1 MAQSN
6 MVEEGYNIT
15 MPPKLTNFDFSQWK
29 ARMRIFIMAQDVE
42 LWEMVLDGLEVMDEE
57 SLQMNARAM
66 NLIYNALDSDQF
78 KLISKCSTA
87 KETWE
92 RLEDLYGESRKVK
105 EIEGLCESQTSN
117 QEELCI
123 MALEELE
130 VISSQTQSS
139 EYCFDDFQY
148 SFDKLQ
154 YSFDD
159 LENEFA
165 KMNERLEQMISKLIV
180 QNEFLIRTKVDFEK
194 QNEKFEINFKVF
206 QKKNDCFEK
215 ENLDLKMK
223 FEKVLNE
230 KQNFLNDSL
239 NTEMT
244 QFNYVHSYGHFSY
257 TCHNRKHA
265 HHRIRQVWIVKGTRD
280 LCTNSHGPKVIWVP
294 KVK

>member
-15 MPPKLTNFDFSQWK
+15 MPPMLTNFDFSQWK

-42 LWEMVLDGLEVMDEE
+42 LWEIVLDGLEVMDEE

-87 KETWE
+87 KEIWE
-92 RLEDLYGESRKVK
+92 RLEKLYGESRKVK
-105 EIEGLCESQTSN
+105 EIEVIPSQTQFSEYCLDEFQYCFN
-117 QEELCI
+117 ELQCSFD
-123 MALEELE
+123 ELE
-130 VISSQTQSS
+130 V
-139 EYCFDDFQY
+139 DF
-148 SFDKLQ
+148 
-154 YSFDD
+154 
-159 LENEFA
+159 E
-165 KMNERLEQMISKLIV
+165 KMNLKHEHMFSKLNA
-180 QNEFLIRTKVDFEK
+180 QNEFLMKTKIDFEK
-194 QNEKFEINFKVF
+194 QNEKFEMSFKVF
-206 QKKNDCFEK
+206 QKNNELLEK
-215 ENLDLKMK
+215 GNLDLKIK
-223 FEKVLNE
+223 FENVLNE
-230 KQNFLNDSL
+230 LNEIAKFSKDSL
-239 NTEMT
+239 NIEMT
-244 QFNYVHSYGHFSY
+244 QCNYFHSYGHFLY